1 MKRLAA
7 LLFVLLLPGPFR
19 AAPRRATQA
28 EFVQALSKE
37 LTDRGVPEAFWKA
50 ALEVDTLQGE
60 VVPSADAI
68 QAGYKAYLQQQAD
81 EKVAQQPRP
90 QQATQ
95 TPKVSPAVENYL
107 RSLRSD
113 SPLAGK
119 LKG

>member
-1 MKRLAA
+1 MENEILKQWQR
-7 LLFVLLLPGPFR
+7 
-19 AAPRRATQA
+19 
-28 EFVQALSKE
+28 
-37 LTDRGVPEAFWKA
+37 DY
-50 ALEVDTLQGE
+50 
-60 VVPSADAI
+60 PSIPADAI

-81 EKVAQQPRP
+81 EKVGQQPRP